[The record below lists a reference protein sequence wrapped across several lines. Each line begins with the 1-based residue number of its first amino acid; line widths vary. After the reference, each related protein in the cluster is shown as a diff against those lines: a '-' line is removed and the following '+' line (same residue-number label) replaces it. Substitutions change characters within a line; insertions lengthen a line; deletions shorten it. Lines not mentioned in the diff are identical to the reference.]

1 MINNKW
7 MNNTHARLWQENII
21 ENYVQQ
27 HTRF

>member
-1 MINNKW
+1 MIITSEW
-7 MNNTHARLWQENII
+7 NNTLARLWQENII